1 MTVTAIESVTR
12 HKMRVSLDGEPAFVF
27 TDREIRE
34 WNLEEE
40 MVLDDSEKQ
49 ALLQYVSR
57 EVARTA
63 MNLLVKRDYAEA
75 ELYRKLR
82 DKGYSEFFAGK
93 GIEYVSAYHYLDDA
107 RYARQM
113 IGSRKDT
120 MSRKMMVSRMRQK
133 GLSDE
138 VIQEAMEEADWTD
151 EMGIA
156 REIRKRFSSAE
167 QIESLTDKDRQKL
180 IQSLMRKGYGYSDIQ
195 HVIRH
200 LDELEEGT
208 IWN

>member
-156 REIRKRFSSAE
+156 REIRRRFSSAE

-180 IQSLMRKGYGYSDIQ
+180 IQSLMRKGYGYGDIT
-195 HVIRH
+195 HVMRYF
-200 LDELEEGT
+200 EE
-208 IWN
+208 IDQERV

>member
-27 TDREIRE
+27 TDKEIRE

-40 MVLDDSEKQ
+40 MVLDDSEEQ

-57 EVARTA
+57 EAARTA

-93 GIEYVSAYHYLDDA
+93 GIEYVSSYHYLDDE

-113 IGSRKDT
+113 IGRYKGTASRK
-120 MSRKMMVSRMRQK
+120 KMMNKMKQK
-133 GLSDE
+133 GLSDDVIRE
-138 VIQEAMEEADWTD
+138 VMEASEWTD
-151 EMGIA
+151 EMGIT
-156 REIRKRFSSAE
+156 RELHRRFSSAE
-167 QIESLTDKDRQKL
+167 QIEEMADKERQKL
-180 IQSLMRKGYGYSDIQ
+180 IQSLMRKGYGYGDIT
-195 HVIRH
+195 HVMRYF
-200 LDELEEGT
+200 EE
-208 IWN
+208 IDQERV

>member
-1 MTVTAIESVTR
+1 MTVTEIESVTR
-12 HKMRVSLDGEPAFVF
+12 HKMRVSLDG
-27 TDREIRE
+27 EIRE

-40 MVLDDSEKQ
+40 MVLDDSEEQ

-57 EVARTA
+57 EAARTA

-120 MSRKMMVSRMRQK
+120 MSRKMMVNRMRQK

-151 EMGIA
+151 EMGLT
-156 REIRKRFSSAE
+156 REIRRRFSSAE

>member
-34 WNLEEE
+34 WNLTEEMEFDRAEEE
-40 MVLDDSEKQ
+40 
-49 ALLQYVSR
+49 ALVQYVCR
-57 EVARTA
+57 EAARTA
-63 MNLLVKRDYAEA
+63 MNLLVKRDYAQA

-82 DKGYSEFFAGK
+82 ERGYSEYYARQ
-93 GIEYVSAYHYLDDA
+93 GIAYVSSYHYLDDE

-113 IGSRKDT
+113 IGSRKNT
-120 MSRKMMVSRMRQK
+120 TSRKMMVYRMRQK

-151 EMGIA
+151 EMGLA
-156 REIRKRFSSAE
+156 REIRRRFSSAE

-200 LDELEEGT
+200 LDELEEDT
-208 IWN
+208 LWN

>member
-27 TDREIRE
+27 TDKEIRE

-40 MVLDDSEKQ
+40 MVLDDSEEQ

-57 EVARTA
+57 EAARRA
-63 MNLLVKRDYAEA
+63 MNLLVKRDYAEV

-156 REIRKRFSSAE
+156 REIRRRFSSAE

-208 IWN
+208 TWN

>member
-120 MSRKMMVSRMRQK
+120 MSRKMMVSRMRKK

-156 REIRKRFSSAE
+156 REIRRRFSSAE

-200 LDELEEGT
+200 LDELEEDT
-208 IWN
+208 LWN

>member
-27 TDREIRE
+27 TDKEIRE

-40 MVLDDSEKQ
+40 MVLDDSEEQ

-57 EVARTA
+57 EAARTA
-63 MNLLVKRDYAEA
+63 MNFLVKRDYAEA

-93 GIEYVSAYHYLDDA
+93 GIEYVSAYHYLDDE

-113 IGSRKDT
+113 IGSRKNT
-120 MSRKMMVSRMRQK
+120 TSRKMMVYRMRQK

-151 EMGIA
+151 EMGLT
-156 REIRKRFSSAE
+156 REIRRRFSSAE

>member
-34 WNLEEE
+34 WNLTEEMEFDRAEEE
-40 MVLDDSEKQ
+40 
-49 ALLQYVSR
+49 ALVQYVCR
-57 EVARTA
+57 EAARTA
-63 MNLLVKRDYAEA
+63 MNLLVKRDYAQA

-82 DKGYSEFFAGK
+82 ERGYSEYFARQ
-93 GIEYVSAYHYLDDA
+93 GIAYVSSYHYLDDE

-113 IGSRKDT
+113 IGSRKNT
-120 MSRKMMVSRMRQK
+120 TSRKMMVYRMRQK

-151 EMGIA
+151 EMGLA
-156 REIRKRFSSAE
+156 REIRRRFSSAE

-200 LDELEEGT
+200 LDELEEDT
-208 IWN
+208 LWN

>member
-27 TDREIRE
+27 TDKEIRE

-57 EVARTA
+57 EAARTA
-63 MNLLVKRDYAEA
+63 MNLLVKRDYAVA
-75 ELYRKLR
+75 ELYRKSR

-113 IGSRKDT
+113 IGSRKNT
-120 MSRKMMVSRMRQK
+120 TSRKMMVYRMRQK

-200 LDELEEGT
+200 LDELEEDT

>member
-27 TDREIRE
+27 TDKEIRE

-113 IGSRKDT
+113 IGSRKNKT
-120 MSRKMMVSRMRQK
+120 SRKMMVYRMRQK

-200 LDELEEGT
+200 LDELEEDT

>member
-27 TDREIRE
+27 TDKEIRE

-40 MVLDDSEKQ
+40 MVLDDSEEQ

-57 EVARTA
+57 EAARTA
-63 MNLLVKRDYAEA
+63 MNLLVKRDYDEA

-120 MSRKMMVSRMRQK
+120 TSRKMMVSRMRQK

-151 EMGIA
+151 EMGLT
-156 REIRKRFSSAE
+156 REIRRRFSSAE

-208 IWN
+208 TWN

>member
-34 WNLEEE
+34 WNLAEET
-40 MVLDDSEKQ
+40 VLDDSEEQ

-120 MSRKMMVSRMRQK
+120 MSRKVMVSRMRQQ
-133 GLSDE
+133 GLSRD
-138 VIQEAMEEADWTD
+138 
-151 EMGIA
+151 MGTA
-156 REIRKRFSSAE
+156 T
-167 QIESLTDKDRQKL
+167 LT
-180 IQSLMRKGYGYSDIQ
+180 M
-195 HVIRH
+195 
-200 LDELEEGT
+200 
-208 IWN
+208 

>member
-27 TDREIRE
+27 TDKEIRE

-40 MVLDDSEKQ
+40 MVLDDSEEQ

-57 EVARTA
+57 EAARTA

-93 GIEYVSAYHYLDDA
+93 GIEYVSSYHYLDDE

-113 IGSRKDT
+113 IGRYKGT
-120 MSRKMMVSRMRQK
+120 ASRKMMMNKMKQK
-133 GLSDE
+133 GLSDDVIRE
-138 VIQEAMEEADWTD
+138 VMEASEWTD
-151 EMGIA
+151 EMGIT
-156 REIRKRFSSAE
+156 RELHRRFSSAE
-167 QIESLTDKDRQKL
+167 QIEEMADKERQKL
-180 IQSLMRKGYGYSDIQ
+180 IQSLMRKGYGYGDIT
-195 HVIRH
+195 HVMRYF
-200 LDELEEGT
+200 EE
-208 IWN
+208 IDQERV

>member
-27 TDREIRE
+27 TDKEIRE

-57 EVARTA
+57 EAARTA
-63 MNLLVKRDYAEA
+63 MNLLVKRDYTEA

-120 MSRKMMVSRMRQK
+120 MSRKMMVSKMRQK

-151 EMGIA
+151 EMGLT
-156 REIRKRFSSAE
+156 REIRRRFSSAE

>member
-27 TDREIRE
+27 TDKEIRE

-40 MVLDDSEKQ
+40 MVLDDSEEQ

-57 EVARTA
+57 EAARPA
-63 MNLLVKRDYAEA
+63 MNLLVKRDYAEV

-151 EMGIA
+151 EMGTA
-156 REIRKRFSSAE
+156 REIRRRFSSAE

-208 IWN
+208 TWN

>member
-27 TDREIRE
+27 TDKEIRE

-40 MVLDDSEKQ
+40 MVLDDSEEQ

-57 EVARTA
+57 EAARTA
-63 MNLLVKRDYAEA
+63 MNLLVKRDNAEA

-120 MSRKMMVSRMRQK
+120 TSRKMMVSRMRQK

-151 EMGIA
+151 EMGLT
-156 REIRKRFSSAE
+156 REIRRRFSSAE

>member
-27 TDREIRE
+27 TDKEIRE

-40 MVLDDSEKQ
+40 MVLDDLEEQ

-57 EVARTA
+57 EASRTA

-120 MSRKMMVSRMRQK
+120 TSRKMMVSRMRQK

-151 EMGIA
+151 EMGLT
-156 REIRKRFSSAE
+156 REIRRRFSSAE